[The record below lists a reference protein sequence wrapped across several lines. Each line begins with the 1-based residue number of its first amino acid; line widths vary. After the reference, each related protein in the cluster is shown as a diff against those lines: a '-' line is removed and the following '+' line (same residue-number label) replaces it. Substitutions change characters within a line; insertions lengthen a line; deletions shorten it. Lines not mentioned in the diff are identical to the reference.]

1 MKIGYGRVSTAEQS
15 LDRQA
20 DELRAAGCDR
30 VFQEVA
36 SGRRGANRPEWQ
48 ACLDH
53 LRAGDTLMVVELSR
67 LGRNVGDLGRLIDDL
82 DEKGASLRIL
92 NLGIDTGTAAGRLIY
107 TIVGAVAAM
116 ERELLIER
124 TQSGLAAARA
134 RGRVGGRRQSITSAQ
149 IGKAQRLYDER
160 RLTVPEIARV
170 VGYSSAT
177 MYRYLRTDSSE
188 RSA

>member
-1 MKIGYGRVSTAEQS
+1 MVIGYARVSTPEQS

-20 DELRAAGCDR
+20 DELRAAGCER
-30 VFQEVA
+30 LFQEVA

-53 LRAGDTLMVVELSR
+53 LRSGDTLMVVELSR

-82 DEKGASLRIL
+82 DEDGASLRIL
-92 NLGIDTGTAAGRLIY
+92 NLGIDTGTPAGRLIY
-107 TIVGAVAAM
+107 TIIGAVAAM

-134 RGRVGGRRQSITSAQ
+134 RGRAGGRRQSITAAQ
-149 IGKAQRLYDER
+149 IGRAQRLYDER

-170 VGYSSAT
+170 VGFSPAT